1 MFDKKTRKLQK
12 AIKFYLFR
20 SIKESSWRQN
30 KNLIKIEIFAGVY
43 EFISTRNLTI
53 ARDKSVQIV
62 SIPIE
67 NAGMCSI
74 LNS

>member
-12 AIKFYLFR
+12 VIKFYLFR

-43 EFISTRNLTI
+43 EFISIRNLTI
-53 ARDKSVQIV
+53 ARDKSVQTV
-62 SIPIE
+62 LIPIE
-67 NAGMCSI
+67 NAGMCSV